1 MVGAWDRVS
10 DFPGIEPPDVP
21 RFPILVSE
29 PLKLTPRDRR
39 PEVEAIQ
46 RSIARLPFDSF
57 PFWLA
62 TTSSHTHSW
71 DPDAPPNGEWYNP
84 QRKRGRVV
92 ISDPDAA
99 EHVHLLIGGI
109 SFYRVR
115 EILSTWPG
123 RKKGPRAVY
132 RVWNCSITCSARR
145 RGLAQPRRGALS
157 EPHTAADRILE
168 PGGRP
173 PRVQLPHADQA
184 SARESR
190 PQAPEDIMSRILP
203 KDILP
208 NMEAPG
214 RRIVAELDLERCE
227 EALGHGVVP
236 TIAISR
242 IIRA

>member
-1 MVGAWDRVS
+1 VVGAWDRVS

-29 PLKLTPRDRR
+29 PLKLIPRDRR

-71 DPDAPPNGEWYNP
+71 DPDAPPNDEWYNP

-115 EILSTWPG
+115 EILAAWPG

-132 RVWNCSITCSARR
+132 RVWNLLHYMLSQEEKDLHSRDAGRCQNLTQPPIESWNLEAVRLGFNYRMRIKRR
-145 RGLAQPRRGALS
+145 RENRGRKRRKTS
-157 EPHTAADRILE
+157 
-168 PGGRP
+168 
-173 PRVQLPHADQA
+173 
-184 SARESR
+184 
-190 PQAPEDIMSRILP
+190 
-203 KDILP
+203 
-208 NMEAPG
+208 
-214 RRIVAELDLERCE
+214 
-227 EALGHGVVP
+227 
-236 TIAISR
+236 
-242 IIRA
+242 

>member
-1 MVGAWDRVS
+1 VVGAWDRVS

-29 PLKLTPRDRR
+29 PLKLIPRDRR

-71 DPDAPPNGEWYNP
+71 DPDAPPNDEWYNP

-115 EILSTWPG
+115 EILATWPG
-123 RKKGPRAVY
+123 RKKGPRAVH
-132 RVWNCSITCSARR
+132 RVWNWVPAVEVRAWRCRA
-145 RGLAQPRRGALS
+145 
-157 EPHTAADRILE
+157 
-168 PGGRP
+168 P
-173 PRVQLPHADQA
+173 PP
-184 SARESR
+184 
-190 PQAPEDIMSRILP
+190 
-203 KDILP
+203 
-208 NMEAPG
+208 
-214 RRIVAELDLERCE
+214 IVL
-227 EALGHGVVP
+227 
-236 TIAISR
+236 
-242 IIRA
+242 